1 MENVKNFFAI
11 SPINE
16 GFERMARYHKN
27 TRQEIEQ
34 GIKESSE
41 RGIGV
46 YFDNVGERMCKIWDG
61 IKNEQKSVPERQ
73 SAKGSHT
80 VLKGR

>member
-1 MENVKNFFAI
+1 MVTVSQRGVTMENMKNFFVI

-16 GFERMARYHKN
+16 GFERMARYYEN

-41 RGIGV
+41 RGIVV

-61 IKNEQKSVPERQ
+61 IKNEQKPAPE
-73 SAKGSHT
+73 K
-80 VLKGR
+80 